1 MDILCRAFQLSG
13 KPRVGFGGGY
23 LYSRLSAVTGDA
35 LLPSWSASCCF
46 FIPADS
52 QWLTPTLLPTLPT
65 SNDPSCLLLFL
76 LFLCQLLN
84 YTVERAQRGGEI
96 IDCFAALCLL
106 CSFSCSPPFC
116 KAGCSEKSHSW
127 QNSLDEGFPVDALLA
142 FSSIRIDSML
152 QFILTVQRFASWK
165 QVCSWGQYRR
175 TVHERR
181 EKIQC
186 LSMNWAETGTFPK
199 VTNVI
204 TLN

>member
-1 MDILCRAFQLSG
+1 MESPELGLVVATGTVSCQLTCFLVPACHWRCFTVELIGLLLFLHPCWFSVINSYTLAHFHH
-13 KPRVGFGGGY
+13 P
-23 LYSRLSAVTGDA
+23 SR
-35 LLPSWSASCCF
+35 
-46 FIPADS
+46 
-52 QWLTPTLLPTLPT
+52 
-65 SNDPSCLLLFL
+65 LLLFL
-76 LFLCQLLN
+76 LFLCRLLD
-84 YTVERAQRGGEI
+84 YTVERARRGGEI

-116 KAGCSEKSHSW
+116 KAGCSEKSHRW
-127 QNSLDEGFPVDALLA
+127 QNPLDEGFPVDALLA

-152 QFILTVQRFASWK
+152 QFILTVQRFASWE
-165 QVCSWGQYRR
+165 QVCSSGQYRR

-186 LSMNWAETGTFPK
+186 LSMNWAETGTFRK